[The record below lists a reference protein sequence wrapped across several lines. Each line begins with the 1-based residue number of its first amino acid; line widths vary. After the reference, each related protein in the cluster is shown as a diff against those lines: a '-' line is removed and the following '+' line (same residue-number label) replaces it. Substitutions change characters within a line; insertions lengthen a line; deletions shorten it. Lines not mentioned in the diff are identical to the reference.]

1 MHKSSDRGVLQ
12 TFAHFRG
19 DAIQTAHQK
28 VRLQDR
34 LGGFD
39 YAQPRRAVSR
49 RISQEAVCAFEHS
62 LRPQLFL
69 RVDEG
74 AERAALRECLAHQRD
89 TVVGFG

>member
-62 LRPQLFL
+62 LRPQLFRIVFRATL
-69 RVDEG
+69 RCIEM
-74 AERAALRECLAHQRD
+74 LHH
-89 TVVGFG
+89 GFRRPDASAIG